1 MLLAPQR
8 LAWCEPEPN
17 KAYIGLSLRSLMDSP
32 GMMVLLVNTESPA
45 WHAEM
50 KVGDILLEVDGR
62 LINRIGDL

>member
-8 LAWCEPEPN
+8 LAWCDPEN
-17 KAYIGLSLRSLMDSP
+17 KRAYIGLSLRSMMDNP

-50 KVGDILLEVDGR
+50 KVGDILLEVDG
-62 LINRIGDL
+62 